1 MKTDAKWRGILLR
14 HFKVNGKKRVR
25 NMKKRRLALLL
36 VACITMTVAG
46 CGNSEIKLGKYRGIE
61 VAKVE
66 VQKVTAEDVEEE
78 IAYILQEKAANTTNR
93 GAQMGDVVIIDYI
106 GQVDGA
112 TLKGATATDAE
123 LLLGSGKFIEGFEE
137 GIVGHQVGDTFDLN
151 LTYPDYYLSADLAGK
166 PVVFTVTLKGI
177 KEVAK
182 LTEEWVKENIDD
194 SMTVEE
200 YRKQVEADLQKVY
213 EEQAKQQMAE
223 NVWNVIL
230 ENSEVKKYPQDRV
243 KEIETNLKEYYTYMA
258 EQYGTDLKT
267 ILEAND
273 KTLEEMAQD
282 VIKQEYAVERIAKK
296 EKIEVSEKEY
306 QEALAELA
314 EQSGYSNDTE
324 SFEEENDAEELRKNL
339 LLNKVSDWLVEHC
352 KQVEQ

>member
-1 MKTDAKWRGILLR
+1 
-14 HFKVNGKKRVR
+14 
-25 NMKKRRLALLL
+25 MKKRSLVLVLALVL
-36 VACITMTVAG
+36 VAFIIMIVAI
-46 CGNSEIKLGKYRGIE
+46 CGKFSSKIKLGEYKGIE

-78 IAYILQEKAANTTNR
+78 IARILQEKAANTTNR
-93 GAQMGDVVIIDYI
+93 GAQMGDVVIIDYT

-112 TLKGATATDAE
+112 VLKGATATDAE
-123 LLLGSGKFIEGFEE
+123 LLLGSEKFIEGFEE
-137 GIVGHQVGDTFDLN
+137 GIVGHQVGDQFDLH
-151 LTYPDYYLSADLAGK
+151 LTYPDYYLSAELAGK

-177 KEVAK
+177 KEVAE
-182 LTEEWVKENIDD
+182 LTEEWVKENIGD
-194 SMTVEE
+194 SMTIEE
-200 YRKQVEADLQKVY
+200 YKKQVEADLQKVY
-213 EEQAKQQMAE
+213 DEYAKEQLAE
-223 NVWNVIL
+223 NVWKVIL
-230 ENSEVKKYPQDRV
+230 ENSEVRKYPTDRV
-243 KEIETNLKEYYTYMA
+243 KEIEENLKEYYTYMA

-282 VIKQEYAVERIAKK
+282 VIKQEYAVELIAKK

-306 QEALAELA
+306 QETLIELEKQA
-314 EQSGYSNDTE
+314 GYGNDIDTE
-324 SFEEENDAEELRKNL
+324 EIKKNL